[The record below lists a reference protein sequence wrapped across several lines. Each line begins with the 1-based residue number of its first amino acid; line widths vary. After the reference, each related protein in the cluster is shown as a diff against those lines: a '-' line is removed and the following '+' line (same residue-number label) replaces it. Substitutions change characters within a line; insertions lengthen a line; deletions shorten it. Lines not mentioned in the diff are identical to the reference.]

1 MVLSAEEE
9 HLPVGR
15 HRRPEPPG
23 CGPEP
28 RHEGGVVPEDGQ
40 RLDAVYQRVFENP
53 EVALQ
58 APVRPAPLSPPVRR
72 RNGPGGTVYSPGVL
86 GYGEKRLGPGNGRVC
101 DTCGELRSAVLTAS
115 QANDNRSVRRT

>member
-15 HRRPEPPG
+15 HRRPELPE
-23 CGPEP
+23 CGTEP
-28 RHEGGVVPEDGQ
+28 RHEGGVVLKDGQ
-40 RLDAVYQRVFENP
+40 RLDAVHQRVFENP

-72 RNGPGGTVYSPGVL
+72 RNGPEAPSTPLAFSGTG
-86 GYGEKRLGPGNGRVC
+86 
-101 DTCGELRSAVLTAS
+101 
-115 QANDNRSVRRT
+115 RSVTGQATAGYATRAANSARRS